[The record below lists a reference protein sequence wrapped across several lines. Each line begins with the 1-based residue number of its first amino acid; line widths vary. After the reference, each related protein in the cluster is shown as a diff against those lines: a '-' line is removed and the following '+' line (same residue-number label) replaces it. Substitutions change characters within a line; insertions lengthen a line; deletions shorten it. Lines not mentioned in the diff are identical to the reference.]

1 VKLNRPHPLPL
12 LALAAA
18 AVLAGCGGGGSSTS
32 TKTSGTAAT
41 APGSTASTPA
51 GLRQQ
56 VAECHRLVHNT
67 KSLPASSKAKL
78 EAACDKAAQGDTA
91 AVKQAAREV
100 CEEVVS
106 RATLPGGSTARR
118 QALAACRR

>member
-1 VKLNRPHPLPL
+1 MKPGHRPLSL
-12 LALAAA
+12 LALVAAA
-18 AVLAGCGGGGSSTS
+18 LLAGCGGGGSSTS
-32 TKTSGTAAT
+32 TKTNGTAAT
-41 APGSTASTPA
+41 APASTPA

-56 VAECHRLVHNT
+56 VAECHRLVHDT

-106 RATLPGGSTARR
+106 RATLPGGATARA
-118 QALAACRR
+118 QALAACRK